1 MTWNYR
7 AVKTTYTTDIDEGET
22 VEEVVVTIHEVYYDD
37 NGFVNAMTEN
47 PVSFGG
53 ETLSELKDIIDRVQS
68 SLEKPV
74 LDGDDPEIFNGTT
87 R

>member
-7 AVKTTYTTDIDEGET
+7 AVKTTYKTDTGDGEPF
-22 VEEVVVTIHEVYYDD
+22 VEVMVNIHEVYYNDD
-37 NGFVNAMTEN
+37 GFVDGMTEN

-53 ETLSELKDIIDRVQS
+53 ETLDELKSIINRVQE

-74 LDGDDPEIFNGTT
+74 LDGDDPETFNGTL